1 MIGMMQQHTAG
12 ALVRAGMVLMLASTL
27 SPAAAQAQ
35 DRLRGMPGFA
45 RYDAMASQIPGS
57 VRLGTLNV
65 TWAEDGRSFEYV
77 QEGTRYRYDV
87 AARRASQVD
96 APAAR
101 MAPPLGRGGV
111 ERGRQFE
118 SAISPDSTLRAFYR
132 DRNLWLSGV
141 DGSNERALTTDG
153 SLEKRTKYG
162 TGSWVYGEELGQNTA
177 IWWSPDGKRV
187 AYYYFDESG
196 VTDYF
201 LQLDQTKVQSTIDVE
216 AYPKAGTPNP
226 EVEIYV
232 HDLESGRT
240 TKLDIRNGQP
250 LSDDVVGHYAYRV
263 GWTPDGS
270 EITLNRMNR
279 RQNIMEFTAC
289 SPETGGCR
297 VIVREEWPTGWVA
310 SSLAPRFLEDGKRFL
325 WMSERTG
332 FSNIYLYDLSGRLLA
347 TLTRH
352 PFEVANIVHVDER
365 ANAVWYR
372 ARSGDNYLKV
382 QLHRVGLD
390 GRGERR
396 LTDPAYTH
404 TSSIAPDGRHFIN
417 TAQTHN
423 QPPVTRLMDA
433 QGRMVAEL
441 AASDMTRF
449 EELGLKR
456 VELFSYTAGDGQTEL
471 LAMLHKPSDFDPS
484 RKYPVLVSVYGGPGT
499 SGSREMFMPPNAL
512 TEFGFLVLTLDGR
525 NSGGRGRR
533 ALDAVYE
540 KLGVVEIDDMAAAV
554 RTLASRP
561 YVDGGRVGI
570 FGTSYGGY
578 ASIMA
583 LLRHPTVFH
592 AASASSPVT
601 DWRHYDTIYTERF
614 MYTPQV
620 NTRGYDEGS
629 AMTYVNDLRGRLMI
643 YYGTADNNVHPSNA
657 MQLIAELQ
665 RAGKSFEVMVGPD
678 RGHTA
683 INMQRM
689 MEFFIENLVLNA
701 PVAAVQQ

>member
-1 MIGMMQQHTAG
+1 MIGMMQQHTAR

-27 SPAAAQAQ
+27 SPGAAQAQ

-87 AARRASQVD
+87 AARRASQLD

-101 MAPPLGRGGV
+101 TAPPIGRGV

-118 SAISPDSTLRAFYR
+118 YAISPDSTLRAFYR
-132 DRNLWLSGV
+132 DRNLWLSAV
-141 DGSNERALTTDG
+141 DGSNERALTTGG

-162 TGSWVYGEELGQNTA
+162 TGSWVYGEELNQNTA

-232 HDLESGRT
+232 HDLASGRT

-270 EITLNRMNR
+270 EITLNRTNR

-289 SPETGGCR
+289 SPETGRCR

-310 SSLAPRFLEDGKRFL
+310 NSPPIRFLDDGKRFL
-325 WMSERTG
+325 WISERTG
-332 FSNIYLYDLSGRLLA
+332 FRNLYLYDLSGRLLS

-365 ANAVWYR
+365 ASAVWYM
-372 ARSGDNYLKV
+372 ARSGDNYLKL

-390 GRGERR
+390 GRGDRR
-396 LTDPAYTH
+396 LTDPAFTH
-404 TSSIAPDGRHFIN
+404 SVSIAPDGRHFIN
-417 TAQTHN
+417 TAQTHD

-456 VELFSYTAGDGQTEL
+456 VELFSYTAGDGQTEV

-484 RKYPVLVSVYGGPGT
+484 RKYPVLVSVYGGPGGN
-499 SGSREMFMPPNAL
+499 GSRETFTMPNAL

-554 RTLASRP
+554 RTIAARP

-570 FGTSYGGY
+570 YGTSYGGY

-689 MEFFIENLVLNA
+689 MEFFIENLVLNVPA
-701 PVAAVQQ
+701 AAVQQ